1 MATTLKTTKYLRFD
15 VVKDTGKTK
24 VIFIVNIHHDEVLG
38 EIKWYPG
45 WRQYCFYP
53 NHSTIWNPHCLNDVS
68 TVIKELMDDRKSAHK
83 YLCEN
88 THK

>member
-1 MATTLKTTKYLRFD
+1 MATTFKTTKYLRFD